1 MPKLLELCCGTAQV
15 SKYFLAQGWEVVTV
29 DSNAKFEPTILSDVR
44 SIDCTIWQPGE
55 FDVIWA
61 SPLCTEY
68 SIAKSTGLRDFDTA
82 DQIVC
87 ACFAIIRHLCNCDK
101 DVAWFCENP
110 ATGYLKNRPCM
121 QNWASHMRTLCY
133 CKYGKAYRK
142 ATCIWTNIDT
152 WTPKPMCLKGS
163 RCTSYEGTH
172 HPKSAQKGPSK
183 IQGVNP
189 ANDDFLTTELYGI
202 PYDLVCELFACVQ
215 GRRTS

>member
-15 SKYFLAQGWEVVTV
+15 SKYFLAQGWTVVTV
-29 DSNAKFEPTILSDVR
+29 DNDPKFKPTILSDIR
-44 SIDCTIWQPGE
+44 NIDCTIWQPGE
-55 FDVIWA
+55 FDVIWC
-61 SPLCTEY
+61 SPPCTEY
-68 SIAKSTGLRDFDTA
+68 SIAKSTATRDFDTA

-110 ATGYLKNRPCM
+110 ATGYLKTRPHM
-121 QNWASHMRTLCY
+121 QIWASHMRTLCY
-133 CKYGKAYRK
+133 CKYGKSYRK

-152 WTPKPMCLKGS
+152 WVPKPMCLKGY
-163 RCTSYEGTH
+163 RCEAYKGTH

-189 ANDDFLTTELYGI
+189 AGDDFRTTDLYGI
-202 PYDLVCELFACVQ
+202 SYDLVCELFACVQ